1 MRMMIIVVFSQYFS
15 MLNEIVMRTLIAVIF
30 VIVKVRLGSDEEH
43 REWDVREKLRS
54 RLENAAEEVL
64 GENYG
69 IEDAVDKWNFFYTLL
84 CDDAVIDALRK
95 VEKDS
100 SFGSVS
106 CCCCFGHNEAEEE
119 LAALIIALWVTR
131 RETISNT

>member
-1 MRMMIIVVFSQYFS
+1 
-15 MLNEIVMRTLIAVIF
+15 MRTLITTIF
-30 VIVKVRLGSDEEH
+30 VIVKVRRGSDEEH
-43 REWDVREKLRS
+43 KGWEAREKLRL
-54 RLENAAEEVL
+54 RLHKAAKKVL
-64 GENYG
+64 GGKYG
-69 IEDAVDKWNFFYTLL
+69 SVISLDNDSSKCAKEQRNFFYTLL

-119 LAALIIALWVTR
+119 LATLIIALWVTR